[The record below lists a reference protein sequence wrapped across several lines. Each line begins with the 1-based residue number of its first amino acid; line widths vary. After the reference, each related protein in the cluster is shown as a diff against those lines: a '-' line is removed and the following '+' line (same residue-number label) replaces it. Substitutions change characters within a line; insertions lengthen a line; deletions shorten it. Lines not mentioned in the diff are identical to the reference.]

1 MLVTNRDIFEG
12 RNALQEL
19 LRCKMPVK
27 NSYQVAQM
35 SRKFNEALGDID
47 TVRRTLIEKYGT
59 VDKRG
64 GKQVEENNEN
74 YDKFMAE
81 FGELLDLE
89 ITIVVSKIRIP
100 DLISATCDKCEHDMS
115 RKFEIEPWILSAL
128 YKFVEVP

>member
-35 SRKFNEALGDID
+35 SRKFNEVLRDID
-47 TVRRTLIEKYGT
+47 TIRRTLPSWKDEYGT
-59 VDKRG
+59 VVKEDS
-64 GKQVEENNEN
+64 EN
-74 YDKFMAE
+74 YGKFKVE
-81 FGELLDLE
+81 FDELLDLDV
-89 ITIVVSKIRIP
+89 IIMVNKIKIP
-100 DLISATCDKCEHDMS
+100 DLISATCDKCGHDMS
-115 RKFEIEPWILSAL
+115 RRFEIEPWILSSL